1 MRIKQ
6 VEALIQL
13 DNVSMEYEGRKQ
25 NNIAISDISL
35 SIFRG
40 EFVTVVGPSGC
51 GKSTLLKIIAGYQ
64 FPTTGQV
71 LAGGEVVQ
79 QPHPKRGVVFQDPT
93 LYPWLTISQNIE
105 YGLRRQGQSR
115 EKCKEA
121 SQYLLEEINLLDYG
135 SSYPS
140 ELSGGMKQRVAFA
153 RTLATQPEI
162 ILLDEPFS
170 ALDIYTRIKM
180 QDFLRKMWLQNQ
192 QTMLFITH
200 DIEEALSL
208 GTRVIVM
215 DDNPGKIVGKHDVD
229 FTNKILSDP
238 TYDTMLDPEF
248 NQLKRELFQMIA
260 N

>member
-1 MRIKQ
+1 M
-6 VEALIQL
+6 
-13 DNVSMEYEGRKQ
+13 
-25 NNIAISDISL
+25 
-35 SIFRG
+35 
-40 EFVTVVGPSGC
+40 
-51 GKSTLLKIIAGYQ
+51 
-64 FPTTGQV
+64 
-71 LAGGEVVQ
+71 
-79 QPHPKRGVVFQDPT
+79 
-93 LYPWLTISQNIE
+93 
-105 YGLRRQGQSR
+105 
-115 EKCKEA
+115 
-121 SQYLLEEINLLDYG
+121 LDYG

>member
-1 MRIKQ
+1 
-6 VEALIQL
+6 
-13 DNVSMEYEGRKQ
+13 
-25 NNIAISDISL
+25 
-35 SIFRG
+35 
-40 EFVTVVGPSGC
+40 
-51 GKSTLLKIIAGYQ
+51 
-64 FPTTGQV
+64 
-71 LAGGEVVQ
+71 
-79 QPHPKRGVVFQDPT
+79 
-93 LYPWLTISQNIE
+93 
-105 YGLRRQGQSR
+105 
-115 EKCKEA
+115 
-121 SQYLLEEINLLDYG
+121 
-135 SSYPS
+135 
-140 ELSGGMKQRVAFA
+140 
-153 RTLATQPEI
+153 
-162 ILLDEPFS
+162 
-170 ALDIYTRIKM
+170 M

>member
-93 LYPWLTISQNIE
+93 LYPWLTISENIE
-105 YGLRRQGQSR
+105 YGLQRQGQSK
-115 EKCKEA
+115 EKCKET

-135 SSYPS
+135 KSYPS

-180 QDFLRKMWLQNQ
+180 QDFLRKMWIKNQ
-192 QTMLFITH
+192 PTMLFITH
-200 DIEEALSL
+200 DIEEALAL

-215 DDNPGKIVGKHDVD
+215 DDNPGKIFGEYEVS
-229 FTNKILSDP
+229 FTDKILNNP
-238 TYDTMLDPEF
+238 TYDTMLDSEF

-260 N
+260 G

>member
-35 SIFRG
+35 YIFRG

-71 LAGGEVVQ
+71 LAGGEVVR

-93 LYPWLTISQNIE
+93 LYPWLTISENIE
-105 YGLRRQGQSR
+105 YGLQRQGQSK
-115 EKCKEA
+115 EKCKET

-135 SSYPS
+135 KSYPS

-180 QDFLRKMWLQNQ
+180 QDFLRKMWIKNQ

-200 DIEEALSL
+200 DIEEALAL

-215 DDNPGKIVGKHDVD
+215 DDNPGKIVGEYEVS
-229 FTNKILSDP
+229 FTDKILNNP
-238 TYDTMLDPEF
+238 TYDTMLDSEF

-260 N
+260 G